1 LSSVPESGNLRG
13 AKGEDFMADK
23 PKTDRNVGLQ
33 TVVPGAKQVNVRDLL
48 RRKMMYKV
56 LSRRGPR
63 GLEAAQIFRL
73 P

>member
-1 LSSVPESGNLRG
+1 
-13 AKGEDFMADK
+13 MADK

-48 RRKMMYKV
+48 RRKMMHKV